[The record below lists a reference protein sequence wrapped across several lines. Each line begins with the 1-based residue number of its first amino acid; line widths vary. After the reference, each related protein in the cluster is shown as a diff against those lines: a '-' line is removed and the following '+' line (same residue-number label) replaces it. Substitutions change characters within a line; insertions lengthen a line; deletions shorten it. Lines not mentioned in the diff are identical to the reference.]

1 MRRQREEE
9 DYWDEYEDYSLE
21 PSSDESECDEP
32 SPDLPSS
39 DEEEGVLLESKK
51 RTFEPVCKS
60 DAGGYLCGVRGCGS
74 SATKDREI
82 RRKKELEKS
91 ASHTRS
97 IVEMFSAQQNKG
109 HPFSKPL
116 SLPDLSQSSSSKVI
130 QKVETRVEL
139 QTQAAHDVGELL
151 RLKTQQMDKYGYELS
166 PKSNYYCRHQMVRS
180 FLWIQLNKEKD
191 NPQLNRRKL
200 AQIVAQ
206 SFNKRRYTE
215 RKIVQWER
223 SWVKLRVI
231 PNTKAG
237 NGKGDLS

>member
-116 SLPDLSQSSSSKVI
+116 SSPDLSQSSSSKVI
-130 QKVETRVEL
+130 KKVETRFEL
-139 QTQAAHDVGELL
+139 QTQAAHDLGELL
-151 RLKTQQMDKYGYELS
+151 RLKTQQMDKYG
-166 PKSNYYCRHQMVRS
+166 
-180 FLWIQLNKEKD
+180 
-191 NPQLNRRKL
+191 
-200 AQIVAQ
+200 
-206 SFNKRRYTE
+206 
-215 RKIVQWER
+215 
-223 SWVKLRVI
+223 
-231 PNTKAG
+231 
-237 NGKGDLS
+237 